1 MLLCLAGRAVQATFQ
16 TSVLRP
22 LPAVRRTVPLRACS
36 SAEAAEAEGVRV
48 NKALRAT
55 HSRREADRLVAAGRV
70 AINGVVA
77 EAGARLTRGDTVYLD
92 GQPVDWERLNPEAAL
107 DAAGS
112 ASTFAYVKY
121 WKPRGVVCTTDR
133 RQEANILDALGALP
147 GVSDRIY
154 PIGRLDADSTGLILL
169 TSDGGIVNG
178 LLRKS
183 ERKRKEYVVSTEP
196 RATDTQ
202 VQRLARGVVITTVAQ
217 SDGRA
222 RPLTAPT
229 LPCVV
234 NRARPSRAVA
244 AVSGGGG
251 GGGGG
256 GATRHD
262 VNALTFVLQEGR
274 NRQIRRMCEA
284 LGLKVRTLHRVGF
297 AGVTLEGCR
306 RPGDWALL
314 SEEELAL
321 LRRSASADEA
331 AGRMRKP

>member
-1 MLLCLAGRAVQATFQ
+1 MLLCLAGRAVQAAFQ
-16 TSVLRP
+16 TTSILRP
-22 LPAVRRTVPLRACS
+22 LPVVQRTVPLRACS
-36 SAEAAEAEGVRV
+36 SAESAEADGVRV

-70 AINGVVA
+70 TINGVVA
-77 EAGARLTRGDTVYLD
+77 EAGSRLMRDDAVHLD
-92 GQPVDWERLNPEAAL
+92 GQQVDWKRLNPEPAS
-107 DAAGS
+107 DAAAS
-112 ASTFAYVKY
+112 SSTFAYVKY
-121 WKPRGVVCTTDR
+121 WKPRAVVCTTDR
-133 RQEANILDALGALP
+133 RQEANIMDALGALP

-196 RATDTQ
+196 RATDSQ
-202 VQRLARGVVITTVAQ
+202 VQKLARGVVITTIAQ

-234 NRARPSRAVA
+234 SRARPSRATSV
-244 AVSGGGG
+244 VVGGGG
-251 GGGGG
+251 GSG
-256 GATRHD
+256 TRRD
-262 VNALTFVLQEGR
+262 ANALTFVLQEGR
-274 NRQIRRMCEA
+274 NRQIRKMCEV

-306 RPGDWALL
+306 RPGDWAFLT
-314 SEEELAL
+314 EEELAL
-321 LRRSASADEA
+321 LRRSGGEA
-331 AGRMRKP
+331 AGTRMRGQP

>member
-1 MLLCLAGRAVQATFQ
+1 MQATFQ
-16 TSVLRP
+16 STFVLRP
-22 LPAVRRTVPLRACS
+22 LPVATRAVPLRACS
-36 SAEAAEAEGVRV
+36 SAEAANAEGVRV

-70 AINGVVA
+70 TINGVVA
-77 EAGARLTRGDTVYLD
+77 ETGARLTRGDTVHLD
-92 GQPVDWERLNPEAAL
+92 GQQVDWERLNPEPASNAA
-107 DAAGS
+107 AS

-196 RATDTQ
+196 RATDAQ

-229 LPCVV
+229 LPCIVS
-234 NRARPSRAVA
+234 RARPSRVATAVG
-244 AVSGGGG
+244 SGRSGVGG
-251 GGGGG
+251 
-256 GATRHD
+256 TRRD
-262 VNALTFVLQEGR
+262 ANALTFVLQEGR
-274 NRQIRRMCEA
+274 NRQIRKMCEA

-297 AGVTLEGCR
+297 AGVTLEGCH
-306 RPGDWALL
+306 RPGDWAFLT
-314 SEEELAL
+314 EEELAV
-321 LRRSASADEA
+321 LRRSADKA
-331 AGRMRKP
+331 AGGNAGTGTRMRLRKP